1 MAFSW
6 PQIACCAF
14 SHHKLR
20 VGGGVGSAGEGGR
33 VLLPAVA
40 QLFLTVIKFNY
51 PKPEMRVPVKLGLTA
66 SCASDAQ
73 LS

>member
-1 MAFSW
+1 M
-6 PQIACCAF
+6 
-14 SHHKLR
+14 
-20 VGGGVGSAGEGGR
+20 GSAGEGGR

-40 QLFLTVIKFNY
+40 QLFVTVIKFNY